1 MNSFL
6 NRPNYLLNNFTIQQH
21 NMTRLNPIHTTEW
34 LAARF
39 YHAAP
44 WDTFLSKSVKPFVAS
59 AIGSGVA
66 ERYWFERC
74 MEGIPHICLYFRG
87 KSGWID
93 TILRPNLQIHFNG
106 YFETK
111 PQYFSHTL
119 AEPQN
124 GASEH
129 IQVSDFMP
137 DITVYGGAIG
147 FSIALRH
154 LENSGNEVLRRIAE
168 ANTPWSLE
176 DAWQNGL
183 RMHLDFAQMAGFNA
197 RETHDFFKL
206 LILKYFPK
214 HKKQRYESTL
224 LSKVL
229 LSQQITQ
236 FVLKI
241 WQDAAPAHQITP
253 AYRDWLQSCAQTATD
268 FQENVCANDE
278 AFLLEIFGH
287 LIRKTNSQLG
297 ISGDNEAA
305 LFNAIVEGLSD

>member
-6 NRPNYLLNNFTIQQH
+6 NRPNYLLDNFTIQQH
-21 NMTRLNPIHTTEW
+21 NMTRLNHIHTTEW

-74 MEGIPHICLYFRG
+74 TEGIPHICLYFRG

-93 TILRPNLQIHFNG
+93 TILRPNLQIHFTG

-111 PQYFSHTL
+111 PKYFSRNL
-119 AEPQN
+119 PEPQN
-124 GASEH
+124 IVSEQ
-129 IQVSDFMP
+129 IQVSNFMP
-137 DITVYGGAIG
+137 DITVYGGTVG

-154 LENSGNEVLRRIAE
+154 LECSGNEVLRRIAE
-168 ANTPWSLE
+168 ATTPWSLE

-183 RMHLDFAQMAGFNA
+183 RMHLDFAQMAGLNA
-197 RETHDFFKL
+197 RETSRFFKL
-206 LILKYFPK
+206 LIAKYFPA
-214 HKKQRYESTL
+214 HQKKRYESPFLGKGL
-224 LSKVL
+224 LP
-229 LSQQITQ
+229 QQVTQ
-236 FVLKI
+236 FVLNV
-241 WQDAAPAHQITP
+241 WQDAVPAHQITP

-268 FQENVCANDE
+268 FHENICAKDDSL
-278 AFLLEIFGH
+278 LLEIFGQ
-287 LIRKTNSQLG
+287 LMRKTNSQLG
-297 ISGDNEAA
+297 ISGENEAA
-305 LFNAIVEGLSD
+305 LFNAIAEGLGD